1 MKSRWVSLILSLLL
15 LFVFLYPLSVVHAF
29 EGRSGESVIIPAGE
43 VVNDDLY
50 IAAGQATID
59 GEVNGDVYFFGQTLT
74 INGRVNGDVNGFGQA
89 LVVKGMVQDDV
100 RFFGVMMYLGEA
112 AQIGSDLMNFGSSL
126 DLRPGSRVGQDV
138 LFGVGQAYLG
148 AEIGRNL
155 QGGGDAVMFAG
166 HVKGNAELTI
176 TGQGGTSAS
185 PRFGSTPPVP
195 LPQLRS
201 GLTVDPSAR
210 VDGDFT
216 YRAFEPVDSLEQNV
230 NGKVNYEA
238 QEQTSQDQAFSR
250 LLNGLRSW
258 ITLLF
263 FGILFAW
270 GSPRFLERG
279 AQEVRERFWATLG
292 RGVLAYIV
300 FFFTLLVLLIGII
313 LLMAFFSV
321 LTLNTISALI
331 FFGGLIL
338 LAMLIFAFIIVTA
351 YLSRVLVGWE
361 IGNWLTRRFLPQWT
375 GQRYAPLLGVALL
388 ALVLQVPYL
397 GFVVGVLSLF
407 IGLGAFVAYS
417 FDRYDEKRLDAES
430 G

>member
-1 MKSRWVSLILSLLL
+1 MKWRWVSLILSLLL
-15 LFVFLYPLSVVHAF
+15 LLVFLHPLSVVHAF

-43 VVNDDLY
+43 VMNDDLY

-89 LVVKGMVQDDV
+89 LVIKGIVQDDV
-100 RFFGVMMYLGEA
+100 RFFGVIMYLGEA
-112 AQIGSDLMNFGSSL
+112 AQIGSDLINFGSSL

-138 LFGVGQAYLG
+138 FFGVGQAYLG

-155 QGGGDAVMFAG
+155 QGSGDAVMFAS
-166 HVKGNAELTI
+166 HVKGNVELTI
-176 TGQGGTSAS
+176 TAQGGTPAPPS
-185 PRFGSTPPVP
+185 FGSMPPVP

-201 GLTVDPSAR
+201 GLTIDPSAR

-216 YRAFEPVDSLEQNV
+216 YRAFEPAASLEQNV

-238 QEQTSQDQAFSR
+238 QEQTSQDQANS
-250 LLNGLRSW
+250 LRSW

-279 AQEVRERFWATLG
+279 AQQIRERFGATLG
-292 RGVLAYIV
+292 WGVLAYIV
-300 FFFTLLVLLIGII
+300 FFFALLVLLIGII
-313 LLMAFFSV
+313 LLTMFFSM

-338 LAMLIFAFIIVTA
+338 LAVLIFAFIIVTA

-388 ALVLQVPYL
+388 ALLLQVPYL
-397 GFVVGVLSLF
+397 GFVVGALALF
-407 IGLGAFVAYS
+407 IGLGALWLIAPTDLTRS
-417 FDRYDEKRLDAES
+417 A
-430 G
+430 